1 MTLELLKISR
11 MEQLVKNQCDQFW
24 RNFGHVLKTRIVLGN
39 SLNLFRQIIYA
50 FGQIAVNGQILNI

>member
-1 MTLELLKISR
+1 
-11 MEQLVKNQCDQFW
+11 MEQLAKNQCDQFW
-24 RNFGHVLKTRIVLGN
+24 RHFGHVLKTRIVLGN

>member
-1 MTLELLKISR
+1 
-11 MEQLVKNQCDQFW
+11 MEQLAKNQCDQFW
-24 RNFGHVLKTRIVLGN
+24 RHFGHVLKTRIVFGN